1 MMKTCLIS
9 IIALCVSASLSAN
22 EIRKK
27 EFDRDDNR
35 IVLPHVEASFAYHA
49 TAAATWYMDTLHG
62 ARVPYATFNEF
73 ARRMVSNAY
82 ASFEY
87 TYTEEGRERT
97 RVYYA
102 SSGLDEPHLGLRD
115 WRNARPYE
123 EFLPKSG
130 IEVHAKAMHGEPSVF
145 TPSPRSGE
153 DTAGRNPHMNDAE
166 LKAVRTLSRDID
178 AGRVAPMGKL
188 VGFITMP
195 MCDSCE
201 KIIKDFSDQYGV
213 DVSVNYLKAR
223 GGRASSQ
230 FMRRRWAYFD
240 TMKYDVVRRNDIHD
254 RRPPGGAGGSCSATI
269 H

>member
-1 MMKTCLIS
+1 MMTKSLVTM
-9 IIALCVSASLSAN
+9 IALYISMACGAN

-27 EFDRDDNR
+27 EYDRDENR
-35 IVLPHVEASFAYHA
+35 VVLPHVEASFAYHA
-49 TAAATWYMDTLHG
+49 TAAATWYMDTLRG

-87 TYTEEGRERT
+87 TYVEDGRERT
-97 RVYYA
+97 RIYYA

-115 WRNARPYE
+115 WRDARPYA
-123 EFLPKSG
+123 EFLPQSG
-130 IEVHAKAMHGEPSVF
+130 IEVHALARHGESSPF
-145 TPSPRSGE
+145 TPSPVGE
-153 DTAGRNPHMNDAE
+153 AGDGGRNPHMNDAE
-166 LKAVRTLSRDID
+166 LKAIRTLSREID

-201 KIIKDFSDQYGV
+201 QVVKDFSNQYGV
-213 DVSVNYLKAR
+213 DVSVNYLKGK

-240 TMKYDVVRRNDIHD
+240 TMKYDVVRRNDLHD
-254 RRPPGGAGGSCSATI
+254 RRPPGGSGGACGVI
-269 H
+269 VP